1 MTGRS
6 LPALGC
12 SPKRLFSR
20 SIWVTHLPP
29 CYLESFATAQS
40 SGNSLCFRKE
50 KPTGMPN
57 AASPGLPSGDQERFD
72 ARLPEQYACPMDIAR
87 AQESLRAAEL
97 CLQSGLVNSAV
108 SRAYYAMFQA
118 AQVALETE
126 GIRRPTWSHP
136 SVQALFT
143 TELIHRRKRYAATF
157 RDYLA
162 AALVVRQAAD
172 YGRAGVS
179 HRIAQRQVRRAALF
193 VTAVQ
198 EVLNA

>member
-1 MTGRS
+1 
-6 LPALGC
+6 
-12 SPKRLFSR
+12 
-20 SIWVTHLPP
+20 
-29 CYLESFATAQS
+29 
-40 SGNSLCFRKE
+40 
-50 KPTGMPN
+50 
-57 AASPGLPSGDQERFD
+57 
-72 ARLPEQYACPMDIAR
+72 
-87 AQESLRAAEL
+87 
-97 CLQSGLVNSAV
+97 
-108 SRAYYAMFQA
+108 MFQA

-126 GIRRPTWSHP
+126 GIHRPTWSHP
-136 SVQALFT
+136 SVQAMFT
-143 TELIHRRKRYAATF
+143 TELIHRRKRYAAPF